1 MNYRLLLLL
10 FIATLSIAFTQTNS
24 DGCDPYFPLE
34 KGIKWEYQELD
45 KKGEVSGYTT
55 TIVEDVITKGNTI
68 EYVLKA
74 VTDGPKK
81 KEKNHYERTLSYI
94 CDNGVL
100 KINLDNLIPEET
112 MKSMES
118 MDVRITQNEI
128 MIPKTLNAGDKL
140 NDGNVHMIAS
150 TNDIQVMDMNIE
162 ITNRKVEKIEDV
174 TTPAGTYK
182 CALITYKTSTKMSFM
197 NMTSTSK
204 DWYSPEVGIVK
215 SETYDKNGDLSS
227 SRILTSYSK

>member
-1 MNYRLLLLL
+1 MNYRVIFVLC
-10 FIATLSIAFTQTNS
+10 IASLGFAFNQSNS
-24 DGCDPYFPLE
+24 DGCEPYFPLE

-45 KKGEVSGYTT
+45 KKGEISGYTT
-55 TIVEDVITKGNTI
+55 TIVEDVISAETST

-81 KEKNHYERTLSYI
+81 KEKNHYERTLSYV

-100 KINLDNLIPEET
+100 KINLDNLIPKET
-112 MKSMES
+112 MEGMES
-118 MDVRITQNEI
+118 MDVQLTQSEI
-128 MIPKTLNAGDKL
+128 MIPKILNVGDKL

-150 TNDIQVMDMNIE
+150 TNGMQVMDMNID
-162 ITNRKVEKIEDV
+162 ITDRKVESFEDV

-182 CALITYKTSTKMSFM
+182 CALITYTTSTKMSFM
-197 NMTSTSK
+197 NMTTSSK

-215 SETYDKNGDLSS
+215 SETYDKNGELSS
-227 SRILTSYSK
+227 SRILTGYSK